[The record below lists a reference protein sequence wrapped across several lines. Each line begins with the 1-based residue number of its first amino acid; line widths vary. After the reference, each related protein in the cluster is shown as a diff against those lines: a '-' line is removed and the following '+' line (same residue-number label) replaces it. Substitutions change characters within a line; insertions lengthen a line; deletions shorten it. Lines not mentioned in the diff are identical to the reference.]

1 MKTQA
6 AIDLGH
12 RRLRAVEASV
22 ERGRAT
28 VVRAVDVAIPA
39 EASEGGAAALG
50 AFVAAALRDAGLRV
64 DRATWTV
71 SRDRVA
77 FKRIALPAAEA
88 HELPGMVR
96 LAMLREAAVGADAA
110 IDFALGGQDGTDC
123 WAVAVPAAEMDAI
136 RSVAEAAG
144 IAVDRVAPRTCGTAH
159 LLASLAT
166 DGASI
171 AAVDLAGDSAELVV
185 AAASGLRA
193 TRGASI
199 AEESLEASATEAR
212 RSWTG
217 FRLQQP
223 DEHPASALVLGAA
236 EMASAVAHALGAGLG
251 VPTSALASHP
261 AVRCDVDPGT
271 AWPLVGLLLEAPRS
285 ATRIDLASPRR
296 TPDLAARRR
305 MRAYAAVAVVA
316 LAYSVGWTVG
326 KKERSSLEARRA
338 DLREKAEGAL
348 AEHREFKRDELRA
361 RHLDAWAAAQP
372 SWLDSMLYLTSFAPD
387 PSRVV
392 LAGWNG
398 QSTGDEV
405 ELAKDGSMRVPAGAR
420 IAIDAEAADRSTA
433 DALREALVSKRDFT
447 VRSTSTEGKAGR
459 RLPVAVELVIDS
471 PDGPPVEQPAKAS
484 VSRRGGTR

>member
-1 MKTQA
+1 M
-6 AIDLGH
+6 
-12 RRLRAVEASV
+12 
-22 ERGRAT
+22 ERGRAV

-39 EASEGGAAALG
+39 DAIEGGAPALG
-50 AFVAAALRDAGLRV
+50 AFVAGALRDAGIRA

-77 FKRIALPAAEA
+77 FKRIAIPAANSHEFPG

-110 IDFALGGQDGTDC
+110 IDFSLGGADAADC
-123 WAVAVPAAEMDAI
+123 WAVAVPAAEMASLRAI
-136 RSVAEAAG
+136 AGAAR
-144 IAVDRVAPRTCGTAH
+144 IAIDRVAPRTCGTAH
-159 LLASLAT
+159 LLAALSV
-166 DGASI
+166 DGASV
-171 AAVDLAGDSAELVV
+171 AAIDLAGDSAELVV

-199 AEESLEASATEAR
+199 ADPSLEASATEAR

-223 DEHPASALVLGAA
+223 DEQPASAVVIGAASTAAAVADSLGAD
-236 EMASAVAHALGAGLG
+236 LG
-251 VPTSALASHP
+251 VPTSALGSHP
-261 AVRCDVDPGT
+261 AVRCDVDPGA
-271 AWPLVGLLLEAPRS
+271 AWPLVGLLLESPRS
-285 ATRIDLASPRR
+285 ASRIDLASPRR

-305 MRAYAAVAVVA
+305 MRAYAAVALIA

-326 KKERSSLEARRA
+326 RKDRSSIESRRA

-348 AEHREFKRDELRA
+348 AEHRAFKRDELRA
-361 RHLDAWAAAQP
+361 RHLDAWSAAQP
-372 SWLDSMLYLTSFAPD
+372 TWLDSMLHLTSFAPD

-398 QSTGDEV
+398 QSMGDEV
-405 ELAKDGSMRVPAGAR
+405 ELAKDGSMRMPAGAR
-420 IAIDAEAADRSTA
+420 IALDAEAADRSTA

-459 RLPVAVELVIDS
+459 RLPVALELVIDS

-484 VSRRGGTR
+484 VSRRGGAR